1 MVNHY
6 AKSSTITREAR
17 SFLIIIIIVMRF
29 LNEPPAEIVINLTN
43 IKTLIKGL
51 MLPN

>member
-6 AKSSTITREAR
+6 AKSRMITHEAR

-29 LNEPPAEIVINLTN
+29 LNEPPAEIRVNLSN
-43 IKTLIKGL
+43 IKTLIK
-51 MLPN
+51 